1 MKSTDVIVFRH
12 FSKRIYRDLWYPV
25 ANVRNDHGK
34 DALQLTPRMAA
45 HAIRSCLCMF
55 RKGPTVFPHPPK
67 TLSKMGTGRHKAI
80 QRTPLAPDWLHNGS
94 PCRPRCVKARP
105 KAPKGSQRK
114 PHGPQSAPEAPQTHQ
129 QIKPWA
135 HPAQPETHKVA
146 QGVIP
151 GIILVSLGTHVCAF
165 L

>member
-1 MKSTDVIVFRH
+1 MQS
-12 FSKRIYRDLWYPV
+12 
-25 ANVRNDHGK
+25 
-34 DALQLTPRMAA
+34 A
-45 HAIRSCLCMF
+45 HACACFVRV
-55 RKGPTVFPHPPK
+55 P
-67 TLSKMGTGRHKAI
+67 LSSHIHQKPSQRWGAGRHKAI

-114 PHGPQSAPEAPQTHQ
+114 PHGPQSGPEAPQTHQ
-129 QIKPWA
+129 QVKPWA

-151 GIILVSLGTHVCAF
+151 GIILVSLGTHFCVFCDSPAQIDTWLLGWTLAIYF
-165 L
+165 